1 MRKASPKSAST
12 KLVRGKVTATTLAE
26 IQALAALPDEM
37 IDLSDPDAPE
47 VTDWSG
53 STPGPAVYRP
63 LKRLKSIRL
72 DADVLLW
79 FEASGPG
86 YQTRINATLRKA
98 MLEATQGSAKR
109 TIKEKG

>member
-1 MRKASPKSAST
+1 M
-12 KLVRGKVTATTLAE
+12 
-26 IQALAALPDEM
+26 
-37 IDLSDPDAPE
+37 
-47 VTDWSG
+47 TDWSG
-53 STPGPAVYRP
+53 ATPGPAVYRP